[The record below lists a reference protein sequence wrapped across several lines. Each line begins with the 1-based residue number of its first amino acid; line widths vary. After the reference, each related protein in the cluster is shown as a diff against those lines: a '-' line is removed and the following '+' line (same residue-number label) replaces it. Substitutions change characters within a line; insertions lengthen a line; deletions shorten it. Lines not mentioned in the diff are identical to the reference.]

1 MKKIFTLLSSL
12 LLASGFA
19 AQAEEVTFYIE
30 DEDDNTVAE
39 SFTTNLTQDADGN
52 YVIEDFLNSGTP
64 LVFSFKQPEVG
75 GYSEISFPKL
85 SADKNG
91 DADVKTPEGK
101 YAVCYLF
108 DYKGEAAFQLK
119 WPYVAGGE
127 YSYVYR
133 SDEAEEAEYGYQY
146 YASIYTCGADA
157 STDKWVP
164 EFYVNFWFNGAKA
177 EEEQPGDDVASS
189 EITVEVTNYDDE
201 VIAES
206 FTTTLTKDADGNFV
220 IGDLFNSGVPLAFNF
235 EQPEVDGFSQMTFPG
250 LKDEGGYAYLM
261 TPDGNYATCYAFG
274 YQGADVTVIK
284 WPYVWTDSYEDEETK
299 EIYYYSNVYRSDDSE
314 EYKYYANITLGGS
327 DSDGEFI
334 DEDFYLSFW
343 FNDPDSSTSAVSKV
357 EADENAPVEYYN
369 LQGVK
374 VAEPANGI
382 FIRKQG
388 AKTTKV
394 AIR

>member
-30 DEDDNTVAE
+30 DYDDNTVAE
-39 SFTTNLTQDADGN
+39 PFTTYLTQDADGN

-75 GYSEISFPKL
+75 GYSNIIFP
-85 SADKNG
+85 NI
-91 DADVKTPEGK
+91 DAGKDGAYVTTSDGK
-101 YAVCYLF
+101 YAKGTLF
-108 DYKGEAAFQLK
+108 DYNGEAAFPIK
-119 WPYVAGGE
+119 WLYIYGGE
-127 YSYVYR
+127 YSNVYR
-133 SDEAEEAEYGYQY
+133 NDETEEYQY
-146 YASIYTCGADA
+146 YASICTTGADA
-157 STDKWVP
+157 STSEWVDML
-164 EFYVNFWFNGAKA
+164 YVNFWFNGAKA

-261 TPDGNYATCYAFG
+261 TPEGKYATCYAFG

-299 EIYYYSNVYRSDDSE
+299 VIYYYSNVYRSDDSE

-343 FNDPDSSTSAVSKV
+343 FNDPDPTTNAVSKV